1 MSTTQTLEAIQTV
14 IDNSLFPSD
23 EILHIAD
30 ILHQRKTDEVCVE
43 DREDEIN
50 LAVDE
55 LEKVWHLIPTC
66 VFNPREAGEISASIG
81 KARMILKSLDKS

>member
-1 MSTTQTLEAIQTV
+1 MTTPQALEAIQTV
-14 IDNSLFPSD
+14 VDNSIFPSD

-30 ILHQRKTDEVCVE
+30 ILRQRETDEVCVE
-43 DREDEIN
+43 DRTGKIN

-66 VFNPREAGEISASIG
+66 VFGPREAGEMSASIG